1 MPLLLLGD
9 SMSNKNAIRPFTR
22 GRAKRAANSLAAILL
37 FLPLASSIA
46 QTPPEPAVNAAAG
59 SRVFGA
65 KGCAKC
71 HTVRGLGGTEGPDL
85 GRTPRLR
92 SFYDLAADMWNHG
105 PEMIERMKELGIR
118 RPSLSPQE
126 TGDLIAFLFTVEY
139 FDSPGDASAGE
150 AVFNEKQCV
159 VCHQVGG
166 VGGVVGPDLNR
177 LGQAPSPIQVAA
189 AMWNHGPAMSERL
202 REQGIVRPTFTGVEL
217 INLIAYLESASEGPQ
232 DESLYVL
239 PGRAAEGRSLFLG
252 KGCSRCHG
260 SPAGSANEGP
270 DLAERAA
277 HRSLTEF
284 AAAMWNKQPRM
295 FRAMR
300 ARGIQEIQ
308 LRPAEMAD
316 LVAYLYS
323 LRYFAESGDRERG
336 RLLVR
341 QKGCLECHSLNGQ
354 GGSSA
359 SDLSGGEGP
368 SEPAGVI
375 SALWNHTV
383 IAEGQPSEGVFW
395 PILRPGEIA
404 DLTAFF
410 MPQDPRR

>member
-1 MPLLLLGD
+1 
-9 SMSNKNAIRPFTR
+9 MSKRFGPFAR
-22 GRAKRAANSLAAILL
+22 GGAWRAAQCLAAILL
-37 FLPLASSIA
+37 FLPLRSIIA
-46 QTPPEPAVNAAAG
+46 QAPPEPAVNAAAG

-65 KGCAKC
+65 KGCVKC
-71 HTVRGLGGTEGPDL
+71 HAVRGLGGSEGPDL

-105 PEMIERMKELGIR
+105 PEMVERMRELDIR
-118 RPSLSPQE
+118 RPHLSPRE

-139 FDSPGDASAGE
+139 FDPPGNPDAGE
-150 AVFNEKQCV
+150 AVFNEKRCV
-159 VCHQVGG
+159 LCHQVGG

-177 LGQAPSPIQVAA
+177 LGQTPSPIQVAT
-189 AMWNHGPAMSERL
+189 AMWNHGPAMAESL
-202 REQGIVRPTFTGVEL
+202 RERGIVRPNFTGAEL
-217 INLIAYLESASEGPQ
+217 IDLIAYLKSASAGPS

-239 PGRAAEGRSLFLG
+239 PGRAAEGRRLFVE

-260 SPAGSANEGP
+260 SPGESAQEGP

-295 FRAMR
+295 LRAMR
-300 ARGIQEIQ
+300 ARGVPEIQ
-308 LRPAEMAD
+308 LQPAEMAD

-323 LRYFAESGDRERG
+323 LRYFADSGDRQRG

-354 GGSSA
+354 GGSA
-359 SDLSGGEGP
+359 ADDLSRPEGLH
-368 SEPAGVI
+368 SPASVI

-383 IAEGQPSEGVFW
+383 IAEEQASGEEAFWPVFRPSEM
-395 PILRPGEIA
+395 A
-404 DLTAFF
+404 DLTAFLQTQE
-410 MPQDPRR
+410 PPR